1 MQQLKLLEDPPPAGV
16 VPVWNVLDEPQR
28 AEVFRVALFPAV
40 FSKMVATNGTVMTTA
55 SRGA

>member
-28 AEVFRVALFPAV
+28 AEVVARLARVIAQAV
-40 FSKMVATNGTVMTTA
+40 VELENNPKEEEKIS
-55 SRGA
+55 

>member
-28 AEVFRVALFPAV
+28 AEVVARLARVIAQ
-40 FSKMVATNGTVMTTA
+40 TVVELA
-55 SRGA
+55 NNPKEEEKHHE